1 MDTRLRLVHP
11 QSHSHRDYSLFLVT
25 LTPPPQA
32 KDSTASF
39 PFDNTESFPGFRR
52 AEPSRAVGVSA
63 AEALVMQREEIG
75 GKTASNRPCQL
86 SFYAWSPGLG
96 VVSGNGDIAMFIATQ
111 NQLTLLVVILEDMI
125 SVLLECKQNLEQ
137 VL

>member
-1 MDTRLRLVHP
+1 M
-11 QSHSHRDYSLFLVT
+11 
-25 LTPPPQA
+25 
-32 KDSTASF
+32 
-39 PFDNTESFPGFRR
+39 
-52 AEPSRAVGVSA
+52 GVSA

-125 SVLLECKQNLEQ
+125 SVLLEYKQNLEQ
-137 VL
+137 IL